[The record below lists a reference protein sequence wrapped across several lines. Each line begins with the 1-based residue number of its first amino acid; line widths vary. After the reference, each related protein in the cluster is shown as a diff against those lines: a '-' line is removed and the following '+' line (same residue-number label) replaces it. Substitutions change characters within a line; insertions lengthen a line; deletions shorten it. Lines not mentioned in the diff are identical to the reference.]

1 MQIYRSLEMLRA
13 IWNTKHTLSTRLIA
27 AFVAI
32 IFSTTLAVGLPAYWI
47 VRDELNQQ
55 AWARV
60 EDAKRLTLV
69 SLENQ
74 REHLENLAILAAQ
87 RPSLQELLIA
97 GDTAA
102 LTEYLNNFQSS
113 LASDRLAVYDPMG
126 EFLASGSPAD
136 QGKPDLSP
144 GLNFSYS
151 GDDLVLV
158 ATQRITDNQTN
169 EHLGFVTLS
178 RLLDENFAQQLAQET
193 GFEQSIIWNN
203 TRAVTSLPQGTHAP
217 VDREAVEQAL
227 QSGKSQTSQITI
239 GDTRYYTSLV
249 PLLDQQHRVVA
260 LAEVD
265 MPIDNLVQAEQ
276 RALFALLLST
286 ILVAVIGSAL
296 GAFYARRLASPL
308 RSLTEAADQIGRGNL
323 ETPVPHYQRPAEI
336 ATLAAALEESR
347 VNTCRTLEELSHAKE
362 WSETLIRSITEG
374 VITFDTHGIITF
386 FSQGA
391 ERITRWSSEKAL
403 GHSFS
408 EVLQLAESDTAQLMN
423 YIPMPGSRHQMRL
436 VTQGER
442 PLTLAVTG
450 ARLIPPNS
458 NTVQVV
464 LVLRDITDEEI
475 SRNLH
480 SYFLAN
486 ISHEFRTPL
495 AGLNASIELLLD
507 EAGYLSPDE
516 MDELL
521 NSIHLSTSGLQA
533 LVDNLLE
540 SVNIEGGHFSIR
552 RRPVEFNQVLA
563 SAIRV
568 MQPLLDRRQQS
579 LSLSAPLL
587 IPPFEAD
594 PTRLSQVLINLIS
607 NASKY
612 GPLNS
617 TIDLAVEQVDNHL
630 RISVADRGPGIAPA
644 DRAALFHRF
653 LRLSTQSTDQYG
665 IGLGL
670 SVVKAIIE
678 GHGGVVGVDE
688 RPGGGSIFWFT
699 IPLQEISVNS

>member
-1 MQIYRSLEMLRA
+1 MHRA
-13 IWNTKHTLSTRLIA
+13 IWNTKHTLSTRIIA

-47 VRDELNQQ
+47 VRDELDQQ

-60 EDAKRLTLV
+60 EDAQRLTLV
-69 SLENQ
+69 SLET
-74 REHLENLAILAAQ
+74 RHERLDNLAILAAQ
-87 RPSLQELLIA
+87 RPSLQELLT
-97 GDTAA
+97 GEDTTA
-102 LTEYLNNFQSS
+102 LVEYLNVFQAS
-113 LASDRLAVYDPMG
+113 LDPDRLAVYDPSG
-126 EFLASGSPAD
+126 ELLASGGAGEVAEPDLLPGVTYSTTGSGLALVAD
-136 QGKPDLSP
+136 QPIYDNDQTLLGYVTVSLPL
-144 GLNFSYS
+144 
-151 GDDLVLV
+151 DD
-158 ATQRITDNQTN
+158 D
-169 EHLGFVTLS
+169 
-178 RLLDENFAQQLAQET
+178 FARQLALET
-193 GFEQSIIWNN
+193 GFEQSILWNN
-203 TRAVTSLPQGTHAP
+203 SRAVTSLEPGAA
-217 VDREAVEQAL
+217 VDREAVERAIR
-227 QSGKSQTSQITI
+227 SGKSQTTEITI
-239 GDTRYYTSLV
+239 DGTHYYTAII
-249 PLLDQQHRVVA
+249 PLLDDQDQVVA

-276 RALFALLLST
+276 RAMFALLLST
-286 ILVAVIGSAL
+286 LLVAIIGSGL
-296 GAFYARRLASPL
+296 GAVYARRLASPL
-308 RSLTEAADQIGRGNL
+308 KSLTEAADQIGRGNL
-323 ETPVPHYQRPAEI
+323 GTPVPHYQHPAEI
-336 ATLAAALEESR
+336 ATLATALEESR
-347 VNTCRTLEELSHAKE
+347 VNTSRTLEELSHAKE
-362 WSETLIRSITEG
+362 WSETLIQSISEG
-374 VITFDTHGIITF
+374 VVTFDTQGLITF

-391 ERITRWSSEKAL
+391 EHITRWTSDKAL

-408 EVLQLAESDTAQLMN
+408 EVLQLSESDTAQLMN
-423 YIPMPGSRHQMRL
+423 YIPTPGNRHQMRL

-495 AGLNASIELLLD
+495 AGLNASIELLMD

-521 NSIHLSTSGLQA
+521 NSIHMSTSGLQA

-587 IPPFEAD
+587 IPTFDAD
-594 PTRLSQVLINLIS
+594 PTRLAQVLINLIS

-617 TIDLAVEQVDNHL
+617 TIDLQVEQTDNHL

-653 LRLSTQSTDQYG
+653 LRLNAQSTDQYG

-670 SVVKAIIE
+670 SVVKAIVE
-678 GHGGVVGVDE
+678 GHGGAVGVDE
-688 RPGGGSIFWFT
+688 RPGGGSTFWFT
-699 IPLQEISVNS
+699 IPLHEVPHESINR